1 MTLPSN
7 GKNYK
12 LLFNFRLPVLAP
24 LSPSL
29 RSETCLLSLGL
40 SKPSILTLI
49 DPLIKWHQNS
59 LTRGQRSRP
68 HNCRAICHY
77 TRLSG
82 LPTGAAICTRHS
94 LSGARCRHTHIKAR
108 LISVPASY
116 LLRINKGSSPGSQAK
131 SPSHMHIQWHTESAF
146 LPEVQLPP
154 K

>member
-1 MTLPSN
+1 M
-7 GKNYK
+7 
-12 LLFNFRLPVLAP
+12 R
-24 LSPSL
+24 
-29 RSETCLLSLGL
+29 
-40 SKPSILTLI
+40 

-59 LTRGQRSRP
+59 LTRGHRSRP

-116 LLRINKGSSPGSQAK
+116 LLWINKGSSPGSQAK
-131 SPSHMHIQWHTESAF
+131 SPSHMHIQRHTGSAF